1 MGVGVMGANKGR
13 ERGGAGRRNCFALLT
28 NVAACASTATRAEY
42 GAPSLLANASIHD
55 TCSRADLG
63 FDLYKDS
70 DSQDNH

>member
-1 MGVGVMGANKGR
+1 MGAGVMGANKGR
-13 ERGGAGRRNCFALLT
+13 ERGGAGRRNFFALLT
-28 NVAACASTATRAEY
+28 NVPACASTATRAEY